1 MGKTPQDFF
10 ANLLFA
16 RIFPILGFWNQIIQI
31 LVGVSPA
38 ITSNPMARLH
48 KYLGEFVY
56 GGIDGSVTTFAVVA
70 GSAGAGLD
78 SQIII
83 ILGFANLIADGF
95 SMSVGAYLSAK
106 SEHDNFHKHRKREYQ
121 EIEETPELEREEV
134 RQIYR
139 EKGFEG
145 PLLEEVVR
153 VITADKD
160 RWVDVMMTDELGML
174 KDGRSPLAIGGMTYL
189 SFMLMGL
196 IPLLSYTWDFL
207 SPFPADLFVSSCV
220 LTGIAFIVVGA
231 LKSAVTET
239 RPFRSIAETV
249 LLGTSAA
256 VLAYLAGDLLEK
268 LFA

>member
-1 MGKTPQDFF
+1 MK
-10 ANLLFA
+10 
-16 RIFPILGFWNQIIQI
+16 
-31 LVGVSPA
+31 
-38 ITSNPMARLH
+38 RLH
-48 KYLGEFVY
+48 RYLGEFVY

-78 SQIII
+78 SSVII

-95 SMSVGAYLSAK
+95 SMSVGAFLSAR
-106 SEHDNFHKHRKREYQ
+106 SEHDNFRKHRKREYW
-121 EIEETPELEREEV
+121 EIENMPELEKDEV

-139 EKGFEG
+139 DKGFEG
-145 PLLEEVVR
+145 ELLEQVVE

-189 SFMLMGL
+189 SFMLMGI
-196 IPLLSYTWDFL
+196 IPLMTYTWDFFT
-207 SPFPADLFVSSCV
+207 PFPADLFLSSCL
-220 LTGIAFIVVGA
+220 LTGVAFVLVGY

-239 RPFRSIAETV
+239 HPVRSILETV

-256 VLAYLAGDLLEK
+256 ALAYIVGDLLEK
-268 LFA
+268 LFS